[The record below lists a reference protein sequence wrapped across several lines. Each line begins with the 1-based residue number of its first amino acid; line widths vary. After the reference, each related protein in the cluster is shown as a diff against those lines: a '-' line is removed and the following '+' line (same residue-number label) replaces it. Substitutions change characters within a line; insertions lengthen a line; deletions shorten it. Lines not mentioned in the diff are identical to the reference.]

1 MPYAERFCQERFCR
15 GCDLGKVEDEEHLLL
30 VCPSTQKV
38 RERFCST
45 LLAQLMQTTNTAHA
59 NYKHGRPG
67 QVCDMLPVP
76 EDNLSSMIYLS
87 SNGLSGP
94 KRTLNC
100 KQ

>member
-1 MPYAERFCQERFCR
+1 
-15 GCDLGKVEDEEHLLL
+15 L
-30 VCPSTQKV
+30 
-38 RERFCST
+38 
-45 LLAQLMQTTNTAHA
+45 
-59 NYKHGRPG
+59 NYEHGRPG
-67 QVCDMLPVP
+67 QVCDMLLPVP

>member
-1 MPYAERFCQERFCR
+1 VKRDPKDRVKDRMNFRKTPLSKNLFFF
-15 GCDLGKVEDEEHLLL
+15 LM
-30 VCPSTQKV
+30 
-38 RERFCST
+38 T
-45 LLAQLMQTTNTAHA
+45 LA
-59 NYKHGRPG
+59 NYELGRPG